1 VTSEITHHS
10 SAIKEH
16 AMKMYFLRHG
26 LADWP
31 NWDAA
36 RDAERPLTDEGIKK
50 MKVEAKAIERLEL
63 GLDVILSSPYTR
75 ARQTAQAVAD
85 QLGLKVIDEEQLAP
99 GFDVDRLRDVL
110 RRYPD
115 AESIMLVGHEPSF
128 SATISQL
135 IGGGQ
140 IVMKKGSLARVD
152 VDSIDSL
159 RGELVWL
166 LTSKLLA

>member
-1 VTSEITHHS
+1 
-10 SAIKEH
+10 
-16 AMKMYFLRHG
+16 MKIYFLRHG

-50 MKVEAKAIERLEL
+50 MKVEAKAIERLDL

-75 ARQTAQAVAD
+75 ARQTAQSVAD
-85 QLGLKVIDEEQLAP
+85 QLGLKVIDDDQLAP
-99 GFDVDRLRDVL
+99 GFDADRLRDVL
-110 RRYPD
+110 RRYPN

-128 SATISQL
+128 SAAISQL

-166 LTSKLLA
+166 LTPKLLA